1 MTDTTTDPTLFTAL
15 EKFGEPQYRR
25 AQIEGIEDR
34 VILLRAVPYD
44 VEAEVDRN
52 LFESFEPGAFA
63 NAQRDPARVKF
74 WFGHSDSGGKIV
86 GQAAAVEDRPDGVLV
101 RSRVSATPAGDELLT
116 LARDH
121 VLDEASIEFRPIPR
135 SMSVRR
141 DGDAIHVRHK
151 RAHLSGV
158 ALVPEGAYGRDALVL
173 SVREYRE
180 QRDQKRRLEA
190 LARLNGYNH

>member
-1 MTDTTTDPTLFTAL
+1 MTVTDEL
-15 EKFGEPQYRR
+15 ELPPRFDEPQYRR
-25 AQIEGIEDR
+25 AQIEGVEDR
-34 VILLRAVPYD
+34 VIMLRAVPYD

-52 LFESFEPGAFA
+52 LFESFEVGAFA
-63 NAQRDPARVKF
+63 NAQRDPARVKL
-74 WFGHSDSGGKIV
+74 WFGHSDNGGKIV
-86 GQAAAVEDRPDGVLV
+86 GQAESVEDRDDGVVV
-101 RSRVSATPAGDELLT
+101 RARISATPAGDELRT
-116 LARDH
+116 LALDH

-135 SMSVRR
+135 SMMVRR

-180 QRDQKRRLEA
+180 QRDQKRRLET
-190 LARLNGYNH
+190 LARLRTYSH

>member
-1 MTDTTTDPTLFTAL
+1 M
-15 EKFGEPQYRR
+15 
-25 AQIEGIEDR
+25 
-34 VILLRAVPYD
+34 LRAVPYD

-52 LFESFEPGAFA
+52 LFESFEVGAFA
-63 NAQRDPARVKF
+63 NAQRDPARVKL
-74 WFGHSDSGGKIV
+74 WFGHSDIGGKIV

-101 RSRVSATPAGDELLT
+101 RARISAIPAGDELRT
-116 LARDH
+116 LALDG
-121 VLDEASIEFRPIPR
+121 VLDEASIEFRPMPR
-135 SMSVRR
+135 SMLVRR
-141 DGDAIHVRHK
+141 DGDTIHVRHK

-190 LARLNGYNH
+190 LERLNRYTH